1 MDFLSCL
8 FGSELAIPVIAA
20 SLIGGLISVTG
31 TIVGRVLVALGVGVV
46 TYTGVQTGI
55 DSLLSNLDSAIS
67 GVPADILGLLG
78 FMRVFL
84 SCLFGSELVGRVL
97 VALGVFLS
105 CLFGSELAFIH
116 DAD

>member
-1 MDFLSCL
+1 M
-8 FGSELAIPVIAA
+8 AIPVIAA

-46 TYTGVQTGI
+46 TYTGVQVGI

-78 FMRVFL
+78 FMRVGEAMNIIISAMSARML
-84 SCLFGSELVGRVL
+84 LNGLQGDTIKKWVL
-97 VALGVFLS
+97 K
-105 CLFGSELAFIH
+105 
-116 DAD
+116 